1 MRHPMHKA
9 TRALL
14 LFAALLPLLA
24 ACGRDEADTDAGQGA
39 VPVTVATVE
48 RQAVDSRLHSV
59 GRLVSRHTPVL
70 ASEVDARVTRILV
83 DEGEAV
89 RRGQVLLLQDGTP
102 FELAAREARAAIE
115 GLDVSI
121 ANELR
126 RVQRYRDLEQTNAL
140 SQERLDDA
148 EAKLAADRAAR
159 TAAEARLAIA
169 EDRLARA
176 ELVSPIDGVVQ
187 RRHVSVGDF
196 VRAAS
201 PLMAVTDTQALRA
214 ELPFPETVAH
224 RLRPGQRVILES
236 AVAPGLRQEAVID
249 RVRPQVAVGNQALVV
264 IIEVENPGP
273 WRPGATVEAA
283 VITDVR
289 PAALLVPHV
298 SVVQRPAGSVVYVLD
313 DPQGGVVR
321 QRVVEPGERQ
331 DGVIEI
337 RSGLEAG
344 EVVVADGASFLSD
357 GARVAVRG
365 GS

>member
-1 MRHPMHKA
+1 MNLTKRS
-9 TRALL
+9 RGLL
-14 LFAALLPLLA
+14 LAMVAVQALMSG
-24 ACGRDEADTDAGQGA
+24 CGPDEATHGVEDSA
-39 VPVTVATVE
+39 VPVTTAIVE
-48 RQAVDSRLHSV
+48 RRDVDSRLYAV
-59 GRLVSRHTPVL
+59 GRRVSRNTPVL

-196 VRAAS
+196 TRTAS
-201 PLMAVTDTQALRA
+201 PLMTVTDTMALRA

-224 RLRPGQRVILES
+224 RLRPGQRVLLES
-236 AVAPGLRQEAVID
+236 AVAPGLRFEAVVD

-264 IIEVENPGP
+264 IVEVENPGP

-283 VITDVR
+283 VITDER
-289 PAALLVPHV
+289 PRALLIPFG
-298 SVVQRPAGSVVYVLD
+298 SVVERPAGSVVYVLE
-313 DPQGGVVR
+313 DPEGGVVR

-337 RSGLEAG
+337 RSGLEVG
-344 EVVVADGASFLSD
+344 EVVVADGASYLSD
-357 GARVAVRG
+357 GALVVVRS

>member
-1 MRHPMHKA
+1 MSLA
-9 TRALL
+9 TKNRCVLL
-14 LFAALLPLLA
+14 LALVTSLALLPG
-24 ACGRDEADTDAGQGA
+24 CGKEEAGGGAEVAA
-39 VPVTVATVE
+39 VPVTTATVE
-48 RQAVDSRLHSV
+48 RRDVDSRLYAV
-59 GRLVSRHTPVL
+59 GRLVSRNTPVL

-83 DEGEAV
+83 DEGEPV
-89 RRGQVLLLQDGTP
+89 RRGQVLLVQDGTP

-148 EAKLAADRAAR
+148 EATLAADRAAK

-176 ELVSPIDGVVQ
+176 ELVSPIDGMVQ

-196 VRAAS
+196 ARTAS
-201 PLMAVTDTQALRA
+201 PLMTVTDTQALRA
-214 ELPFPETVAH
+214 ELPFPETVAD
-224 RLRPGQRVILES
+224 RLRPGQRVLLES
-236 AVAPGLRQEAVID
+236 AVAPGLKEEARID
-249 RVRPQVAVGNQALVV
+249 RIRPQVAAGNQALVAIV
-264 IIEVENPGP
+264 EIENPGP

-283 VITDVR
+283 VITDTR
-289 PAALLVPHV
+289 PRALLVPHV
-298 SVVQRPAGSVVYVLD
+298 SVVERPAGNVVYVLED
-313 DPQGGVVR
+313 AEGGIVKER
-321 QRVVEPGERQ
+321 LVEPGERQ
-331 DGVIEI
+331 NGVIEI

-344 EVVVADGASFLSD
+344 EVVAADGASYLSD
-357 GARVAVRG
+357 GARIVVRS

>member
-1 MRHPMHKA
+1 MNLTKRS
-9 TRALL
+9 RGLL
-14 LFAALLPLLA
+14 LAMVAVQALMSG
-24 ACGRDEADTDAGQGA
+24 CGPDEATHGVEDSA
-39 VPVTVATVE
+39 VPVTTAIVE
-48 RQAVDSRLHSV
+48 RRDVDSRLYAV
-59 GRLVSRHTPVL
+59 GRLVSRNTPVL

-196 VRAAS
+196 TRTAS
-201 PLMAVTDTQALRA
+201 PLMTVTDTTALRA

-224 RLRPGQRVILES
+224 RLRPGQRVLLES
-236 AVAPGLRQEAVID
+236 AVAPGLRFEAVVD

-283 VITDVR
+283 VITDER
-289 PAALLVPHV
+289 PRALLIPYG
-298 SVVQRPAGSVVYVLD
+298 SVVERPAGSVVYVLE
-313 DPQGGVVR
+313 DPEGGVVR

-337 RSGLEAG
+337 RSGLEVG
-344 EVVVADGASFLSD
+344 EVVVADGASYLSD
-357 GARVAVRG
+357 GARVLVRS

>member
-1 MRHPMHKA
+1 MSLPIGSRGLLVA
-9 TRALL
+9 VVAVQALL
-14 LFAALLPLLA
+14 SGCGQEEA
-24 ACGRDEADTDAGQGA
+24 GRDAGLAA
-39 VPVTVATVE
+39 VPVTTATVE
-48 RQAVDSRLHSV
+48 RRDVDSRLFAV
-59 GRLVSRHTPVL
+59 GRLVSRNAPVL

-159 TAAEARLAIA
+159 AAAEARLAIA

-176 ELVSPIDGVVQ
+176 ELVSPIDGVIQ

-196 VRAAS
+196 TRTAS
-201 PLMAVTDTQALRA
+201 PLMTVTDTTALRA

-224 RLRPGQRVILES
+224 RLRPGQRVLLES
-236 AVAPGLRQEAVID
+236 AVAPGLKHEAVVD

-283 VITDVR
+283 VITDAR
-289 PAALLVPHV
+289 PGALLVPYG
-298 SVVQRPAGSVVYVLD
+298 SVVERPAGSVVYVLD
-313 DPQGGVVR
+313 DPGGGIVR
-321 QRVVEPGERQ
+321 ERVVEPGERQ
-331 DGVIEI
+331 NGVIEI

-344 EVVVADGASFLSD
+344 EVVAADGASFLSD
-357 GARVAVRG
+357 GALVAVRG

>member
-1 MRHPMHKA
+1 MSRSI
-9 TRALL
+9 RNRGLL
-14 LFAALLPLLA
+14 LAMVAVQALMSG
-24 ACGRDEADTDAGQGA
+24 CGRDEAADGVEVSA
-39 VPVTVATVE
+39 VPVTTAIVE
-48 RQAVDSRLHSV
+48 RRDVDSRLYAV
-59 GRLVSRHTPVL
+59 GRLVSRNTPVL

-196 VRAAS
+196 TRTAS
-201 PLMAVTDTQALRA
+201 PLMTVTDTMELRA

-224 RLRPGQRVILES
+224 RLRPGQRVLLES
-236 AVAPGLRQEAVID
+236 AVAPGLRYEAVVD

-264 IIEVENPGP
+264 IVEVENPGP

-283 VITDVR
+283 VVTNER
-289 PAALLVPHV
+289 PGALLIPYG
-298 SVVQRPAGSVVYVLD
+298 SVVERPAGSVVYVLE
-313 DPQGGVVR
+313 DPEGGVVR

-344 EVVVADGASFLSD
+344 EVVVADGASYLSD
-357 GARVAVRG
+357 GALVVVRS

>member
-1 MRHPMHKA
+1 MSLPMRS
-9 TRALL
+9 RVILL
-14 LFAALLPLLA
+14 AVLVAAQALLPG
-24 ACGRDEADTDAGQGA
+24 CGKDEVAGGAEVSA
-39 VPVTVATVE
+39 VPVNTATVE
-48 RQAVDSRLHSV
+48 LRDVDSRLFAV
-59 GRLVSRHTPVL
+59 GRLVSRSTPVL

-83 DEGEAV
+83 DEGEPV

-159 TAAEARLAIA
+159 AAAEARLAIA

-176 ELVSPIDGVVQ
+176 ELVSPIDGMVQ

-196 VRAAS
+196 TRTAS
-201 PLMAVTDTQALRA
+201 PLMTVTDTEALRA

-224 RLRPGQRVILES
+224 RLRPGQKVLLES
-236 AVAPGLRQEAVID
+236 AVAPGLVEEGVVD
-249 RVRPQVAVGNQALVV
+249 RIRPQVATGNQALVA

-283 VITDVR
+283 VITDLR
-289 PAALLVPHV
+289 PRALLIPYV
-298 SVVQRPAGSVVYVLD
+298 SVVERPAGSVVYVLED
-313 DPQGGVVR
+313 SESGVVR
-321 QRVVEPGERQ
+321 ERLVEPGERQ
-331 DGVIEI
+331 NGVIEI
-337 RSGLEAG
+337 RAGLEAG
-344 EVVVADGASFLSD
+344 EVVVADGASYLSD
-357 GARVAVRG
+357 GALVEVRSG
-365 GS
+365 P

>member
-1 MRHPMHKA
+1 MSRSI
-9 TRALL
+9 RNRGLL
-14 LFAALLPLLA
+14 LAMVAVQALMSG
-24 ACGRDEADTDAGQGA
+24 CGGDEAADGVEVSA
-39 VPVTVATVE
+39 VPVTTAIVE
-48 RQAVDSRLHSV
+48 RRDVDSRLYAV
-59 GRLVSRHTPVL
+59 GRLVSRNTPVL

-196 VRAAS
+196 TRTAS
-201 PLMAVTDTQALRA
+201 PLMTVTDTMELRA

-224 RLRPGQRVILES
+224 RLRPGQRVLLES
-236 AVAPGLRQEAVID
+236 AVAPGLRYEAVVD

-264 IIEVENPGP
+264 IVEVENPGP

-283 VITDVR
+283 VITDER
-289 PAALLVPHV
+289 PLALLIPYG
-298 SVVQRPAGSVVYVLD
+298 SVVERPAGSVVYVLE
-313 DPQGGVVR
+313 DPEGGVVR

-331 DGVIEI
+331 NGAIEI
-337 RSGLEAG
+337 RAGLEAG
-344 EVVVADGASFLSD
+344 EVVVSDGASYLSD
-357 GARVAVRG
+357 GALVVVRS